1 MVPSKLPC
9 SDLTDVHHGD
19 GFKVLGHSGSNAGAA
34 GTSNRRILKQ
44 TMAISIQQLKIR
56 DQVLILVLPLL
67 FALVG
72 IIALFFYNYWQV
84 GRITVSAQ
92 NRELAAM
99 RADSL
104 LQGTSQMSEGVR
116 GYVLTGRQLFLDDY
130 NSALASVFQ
139 DFVVLREIESD
150 VPLMAP
156 RVENIRKS
164 VEDWKK
170 TWADPLI
177 EKVKAGRSSEA
188 TVAMLQGSEEFVGI
202 QTTIRQ
208 FRGANQAA
216 AAENRDQSQRIVH
229 SGLISGAVLVG
240 VFALLLAVLVHVIS
254 RNISNP
260 VLQLT
265 QASDRLRQGDFDL
278 MLPPETDNEF
288 GVLTRSFLH
297 MSQSLRRDRE
307 ELAAIKRFSE
317 SVTECTS
324 ESEVY
329 DQILHAFRD
338 RFNPAQVII
347 FKLRPEEDFLEVV
360 ASLHPLPTDV
370 HDWPVIEGKNSCK
383 AVRMGRP
390 FRVNDVTVEPLC
402 PGRFALPE
410 DGSYYCGPLIA
421 GGIIIGAIR
430 LQGIKGFWTPERE
443 SLLESYLSTT
453 ASVLSNLQLLQT
465 MREQANIDPLTGLY
479 NRRFCKDYAR
489 KLMAMARRKDT
500 SLGFLILDLD
510 HFKNINDVYGHE
522 IGDRVLKLF
531 AKTITQSMRETN
543 LTARL
548 GGEEFVVIL
557 PDTGAKACQVV
568 AERIRNAVALM
579 NMPQVNEKPLPSITV
594 SLGIAV
600 YPEHGSTLEEMLQA
614 SDRALYES
622 KRAGRNRATLYVAE
636 IERRG

>member
-1 MVPSKLPC
+1 VRTIK
-9 SDLTDVHHGD
+9 G
-19 GFKVLGHSGSNAGAA
+19 GEQQAAGA
-34 GTSNRRILKQ
+34 GNRQVLRQ
-44 TMAISIQQLKIR
+44 AMAISIRQLKIR
-56 DQVLILVLPLL
+56 DQVFILVLPLL
-67 FALVG
+67 FALLG

-84 GRITVSAQ
+84 GHITVSAQ
-92 NRELAAM
+92 NSELAAM

-104 LQGTSQMSEGVR
+104 LQGTSQMLEGVR
-116 GYVLTGRQLFLDDY
+116 GYVLTGRQTFLDDY
-130 NSALASVFQ
+130 NSASASVFQ
-139 DFVVLREIESD
+139 DFAVLREIESG
-150 VPLMAP
+150 VPPMGSRLANIQK
-156 RVENIRKS
+156 RVE
-164 VEDWKK
+164 EWKK

-188 TVAMLQGSEEFVGI
+188 TVSMLQGSTEFAVI
-202 QTTIRQ
+202 QTDLRQ
-208 FRGANQAA
+208 FQSANQAA
-216 AAENRDQSQRIVH
+216 ASEKKDQSERIVH
-229 SGLISGAVLVG
+229 SGLKSGVVLAG
-240 VFALLLAVLVHVIS
+240 VFALLVVVLVHMIS

-265 QASDRLRQGDFDL
+265 QASDQLRQGDFDL
-278 MLPPETDNEF
+278 TLPPETDNEF
-288 GVLTRSFLH
+288 GDLTRSFLH
-297 MSQSLRRDRE
+297 MSQALRRDRE

-317 SVTECTS
+317 AVTECTT
-324 ESEVY
+324 ENEVY
-329 DQILHAFRD
+329 DHILHAFRD
-338 RFNPAQVII
+338 RFHPTQVFI

-360 ASLHPLPTDV
+360 ASLHPLPKDV

-390 FRVNDVTVEPLC
+390 FRVNDVSVEPLC

-410 DGSYYCGPLIA
+410 EGSYYCGPLIA
-421 GGIIIGAIR
+421 GGIIIGAVR

-453 ASVLSNLQLLQT
+453 ASALSNLQLLQT

-500 SLGFLILDLD
+500 PLGFLILDLD
-510 HFKNINDVYGHE
+510 HFKNINDIYGHE
-522 IGDRVLKLF
+522 VGDRVLKQF

-557 PDTGAKACQVV
+557 PDTGANACQVV
-568 AERIRNAVALM
+568 AERIRNAVAHM
-579 NMPQVNEKPLPSITV
+579 NMPQVKEKPLPNITV

-600 YPEHGSTLEEMLQA
+600 YPEHGGTLEEMFQA

-622 KRAGRNRATLYVAE
+622 KRAGRNCATLYVAE
-636 IERRG
+636 METRG

>member
-1 MVPSKLPC
+1 
-9 SDLTDVHHGD
+9 
-19 GFKVLGHSGSNAGAA
+19 
-34 GTSNRRILKQ
+34 
-44 TMAISIQQLKIR
+44 MAISIRGLKIQ
-56 DQVLILVLPLL
+56 DQMIILVLPLL
-67 FALVG
+67 LALLA
-72 IIALFFYNYWQV
+72 ILALFFYNYWQF

-92 NRELAAM
+92 NSELAAM

-130 NSALASVFQ
+130 DSASASVLQ
-139 DFVVLREIESD
+139 DFAVLREIESGAM
-150 VPLMAP
+150 PMASRLEAMRK
-156 RVENIRKS
+156 RVEEWQKM
-164 VEDWKK
+164 
-170 TWADPLI
+170 WADPLI
-177 EKVKAGRSSEA
+177 EKVKAGHSSEA
-188 TVAMLQGSEEFVGI
+188 TAAMLQGSDEFAGI
-202 QTTIRQ
+202 QTDIKR
-208 FRGANQAA
+208 FRSDNQAA
-216 AAENRDQSQRIVH
+216 AVNRRDQGERIVH
-229 SGLISGAVLVG
+229 SGLISGAVLAGAIV
-240 VFALLLAVLVHVIS
+240 LLLAVLVHVVSRGIS
-254 RNISNP
+254 SP
-260 VLQLT
+260 VVQLT
-265 QASDRLRQGDFDL
+265 QASEQLRQGDFNL
-278 MLPPETDNEF
+278 TLPPDTDNEF
-288 GVLTRSFLH
+288 GVLTRSFLQ
-297 MSQSLRRDRE
+297 MSQALRRDRE

-317 SVTECTS
+317 AVTECTS

-329 DQILHAFRD
+329 DHILHALRD
-338 RFNPAQVII
+338 RFHPTQVII
-347 FKLRPEEDFLEVV
+347 FKLRQEEDFLEVV
-360 ASLHPLPTDV
+360 ASLHPLPNDV
-370 HDWPVIEGKNSCK
+370 HDWPVIEGKNGCK

-390 FRVNDVTVEPLC
+390 FRVNDVSVEPLC
-402 PGRFALPE
+402 PGKFVLPDE
-410 DGSYYCGPLIA
+410 GSYYCGPLIA
-421 GGIIIGAIR
+421 GGIIIGAVR

-500 SLGFLILDLD
+500 PLGFLILDLD

-522 IGDRVLKLF
+522 VGDRILKQF

-557 PDTGAKACQVV
+557 PDTGARACQVV

-579 NMPQVNEKPLPSITV
+579 NMPQVNEKPLPNITV

-600 YPEHGSTLEEMLQA
+600 YPEHGATLEEMLQA

-622 KRAGRNRATLYVAE
+622 KRAGRNRATLFVAE
-636 IERRG
+636 IEKRGQPVD

>member
-1 MVPSKLPC
+1 LPEGCGTLESLYAGCGEEIQEGGNSKQPGGQPPK
-9 SDLTDVHHGD
+9 SETG
-19 GFKVLGHSGSNAGAA
+19 
-34 GTSNRRILKQ
+34 
-44 TMAISIQQLKIR
+44 MAISIRQLKIR

-67 FALVG
+67 FALLG

-84 GRITVSAQ
+84 GHITVSAQ
-92 NRELAAM
+92 NSELAAM

-116 GYVLTGRQLFLDDY
+116 GYVLTSRQIFLDDY
-130 NSALASVFQ
+130 NSASASVFQ
-139 DFVVLREIESD
+139 DFAVLREVESG
-150 VPLMAP
+150 VSPMASQL
-156 RVENIRKS
+156 ENIRKR

-188 TVAMLQGSEEFVGI
+188 TVAMLQGSSEFAGV
-202 QTTIRQ
+202 QTDLRQ
-208 FRGANQAA
+208 FRSANQAA
-216 AAENRDQSQRIVH
+216 AAERRDQSQRIVH
-229 SGLISGAVLVG
+229 SGLMSGVVLAG
-240 VFALLLAVLVHVIS
+240 VFVLLVVVLVHVIS

-265 QASDRLRQGDFDL
+265 QASDQLRQGDFDL
-278 MLPPETDNEF
+278 TLPPETDNEF

-297 MSQSLRRDRE
+297 MSQALRRDRE

-317 SVTECTS
+317 AVTECTS
-324 ESEVY
+324 ETEVY
-329 DQILHAFRD
+329 DHILHAFRD
-338 RFNPAQVII
+338 RFHPTQVII

-360 ASLHPLPTDV
+360 ASLHPLPKDV

-390 FRVNDVTVEPLC
+390 FRVNDVSVEPLC

-410 DGSYYCGPLIA
+410 EGSYYCGPLIA

-430 LQGIKGFWTPERE
+430 LQEIKGFWTPERE

-500 SLGFLILDLD
+500 PLGFLILDLD
-510 HFKNINDVYGHE
+510 HFKNINDIYGHE
-522 IGDRVLKLF
+522 VGDRVLKQF

-557 PDTGAKACQVV
+557 PDTDAKACQVV
-568 AERIRNAVALM
+568 AERIRNAVAHM
-579 NMPQVNEKPLPSITV
+579 NMPQVKEKPLPNITV

-600 YPEHGSTLEEMLQA
+600 YPEHGGTLDEMLQA

-636 IERRG
+636 TERRG